1 MRLILEQRYLFDG
14 SVAHVSHYHGT
25 DRHHDHQGENAHDA
39 PVVDEAVGALPDLPA
54 TSGVNRAMHERD
66 GGKKDSFTD
75 IVFVDSRVS
84 DWRELTASLGDNV
97 GVVVVDNTRDGMS
110 VVSRVLSH
118 QHDLSSVSFLTYG
131 QAGQIALGS
140 TTINA
145 ATLMADSTQ
154 VAQWGDALGAKGQ
167 ILFWGCDV
175 GQGAAGQ
182 ALVEDLHI
190 LTGAG
195 VAASTDAT
203 GLGVLGGDWTLER
216 TAGLDGNAVDTP
228 FSAAAEAGYDSV
240 LDSPTATVTIA
251 SPTDTSNLLGN
262 AFSQTITFSNSAQAG
277 VGYAPFVE
285 IFAPTN
291 TTQDTPLTSVKYLG
305 QSLSTKA
312 VTLVEVDGKV
322 GAYNPYS
329 SGTDGKPQFVQA
341 PAGFQAG
348 DTMYVVSLP
357 FGSYTPK
364 QPTLALTA
372 EFANNTTESVKTP
385 TGAGDPVT
393 IAVAGGY
400 QYGADALNDPG
411 TDPTIQ
417 GAAVTNTVD
426 QNLVQ
431 VTAGILTAPRGED
444 EVPTGPDYPATY
456 EVTVTPAEVTQGNA
470 IKNMTLNV
478 TLPDSV
484 NYNNS
489 PITLTGADGST
500 ISGTAT
506 YVPPADGSKEGG
518 SVKITLDS
526 VAYSASAPYRID
538 IPVYVGQTDAAGNS
552 ILNASGGTTSPTTIP
567 GATISYAGTWT
578 PPVAEGQTATAVA
591 LDQTVDT
598 SPTTFQAKA
607 FAVQETDTITNAD
620 GSATG
625 LPAGQVMPGD
635 TITHDIHIEN
645 SDYYSSTGMVVT
657 TTLSDGQALQPGTN
671 PTFTYTDATGTSRTV
686 QLGSAYWSATPGEN
700 GQTVVKMNIAQYL
713 ADNNLPAMGK
723 GRQDTISYASTVLDN
738 YTATNTPV
746 TEGDTIGSQVSVSAQ
761 ATGPDGTTSQVQDG
775 SGSTLSVPEG
785 TTGLK
790 VVAINGVAVDGT
802 DTPVIHAGD
811 NVTYEATYT
820 LQTGTYTDLNLSSYL
835 PLPLYDTSNP
845 TGNGD
850 SAFTAATGTDLA
862 QQAAG
867 TYSVVS
873 VPNGVDPSRI
883 TVSTQSA
890 TNSISFDMGNSD
902 TLATSDAGKQVAV
915 LFTLKATS
923 SPFADGLSLTS
934 QEQSTLTNGQDTQ
947 TAQSTL
953 QSVTVGEPAAVI
965 KTGVVSVMNGASADR
980 SVTYTPQATGEG
992 TDTDPT
998 TTFNV
1003 AGSGGGA
1010 YTSVPADGVSG
1021 LGAVNDLNATGAE
1034 GGDTVRIASTVEN
1047 TGSAGMY
1054 DLTVSGTLPT
1064 GFSTADVKN
1073 FQITRPDGTVVY
1085 SSAADAAT
1093 AASSYFTT
1101 GGLTIPAT
1109 SATDPVLARGQDL
1122 TITYDLALPTGQNL
1136 GDTLVASATVV
1147 NFGNSAGAVA
1157 QGDGF
1162 VTNHVPIGGQASDL
1176 TDPASITL
1184 QAPTISKTIGPS
1196 NLPENDG
1203 VDTATS
1209 SGTIVSGETR
1219 TTTIAVTVPE
1229 GTLSNGEGD
1238 VTVVETLPAGMDYAG
1253 GFTATLTGVSASG
1266 VDSSGH
1272 LPAPTAVRNADG
1284 TTTLTFDLGKTVT
1297 NSSSA
1302 PGTIT
1307 LAYNGYYGEN
1317 NAPANAAT
1325 ITSSAVLNYSVH
1337 DDTATVDGPDNTS
1350 TVAEQAGPAD
1360 VTVTE
1365 RKPSLTETITDDT
1378 NGQALYSGQQV
1389 TYTLKLSNN
1398 GDVTA
1403 YDIDH
1408 AITLPSDLTGV
1419 TITGGGQTITVAAGQ
1434 TSVALSQLA
1443 ALAPTDAPVTYTI
1456 TGTVASD
1463 LPAGT
1468 KLAVTD
1474 DYTWHSAPKSNE
1486 FMPPS
1491 GSSSGSGGAPVTPQD
1506 VPEAF
1511 KGTVSD
1517 APAVGNFTSV
1527 LDIVGESNA
1536 TTSGISPTTPV
1547 TAADTVPG
1555 DRITLQGEV
1564 SIPEGQNQAVTLTL
1578 TVPDNVQLDP
1588 TSLRLLLA
1596 SPNGEITSTSPGSA
1610 EQYTEGTTPALT
1622 MYDGGKTFALTA
1634 AAEAALNG
1642 TGAAIT
1648 GVTTDSSGQTV
1659 LTINL
1664 GTVTNNDTSPV
1675 PNYAIIQVAGT
1686 VLNTTANKDGN
1697 AAFSESLTA
1706 STSPTSTSTP
1716 ISTSPS
1722 TVSETVREPAVT
1734 LGKAVT
1740 AINYTDDTVTF
1751 TDTLTN
1757 TGDATAYDVALNDP
1771 LVAKQET
1778 VDGAV
1783 AATGAGTVDT
1793 RINASGS
1800 VAGADAD
1807 GVTTSGLTLAAG
1819 ASETVTY
1826 TVKLSDLTAGL
1837 AQTTTSVTWESL
1849 AGAQPA
1855 TAGGT
1860 EQSRDGSAGQN
1871 GTTGTNPADTYERS
1885 VTMGLGTL
1893 SGQIWQALGNT
1904 PGIYD
1909 SAIDTPLKGVDVM
1922 VTARGQ
1928 DGTYATGLVQ
1938 TGIQTDDKGDYV
1950 ALVPVYGTPA
1960 SSLSMAE
1967 IDVPTTG
1974 GTSGVPAG
1982 ETEVYNH
1989 DGGVTSATTVVSPDA
2004 DSTSGISATHADLAY
2019 ELPDTAPTIAG
2030 WQDTTPHATTAGTAT
2045 ALGDGGVTVDD
2056 HELDTLTT
2064 QESGTYTYAGT
2075 MLTVQRYVDGKAAP
2089 SATDSF
2095 GAAGTDVSM
2104 VGGQVSV
2111 SGIAI
2116 GTYTETGGVLQFT
2129 FNANATRTNIATLA
2143 QDLTYTYTPTASDP
2157 ATQLDVTL
2165 GATFSDGNTNLAGQQ
2180 ATTGAQGTGGV
2191 QTSAPM
2197 FTQVSVGGA
2206 TFATTF
2212 TEPNDAPATTA
2223 EISLGSHISVEDA
2236 SGTGTGSIRQVVVQI
2251 GSATAEDVLA
2261 ATTAGGITASRDSAT
2276 GTLTL
2281 TAGATTTLRDWQGTL
2296 ASLTYYD
2303 SSDTPVAGSR
2313 NVSISVYEN
2322 GTSAPIVT
2330 NGTITVTAVNDS
2342 PVLDPSV
2349 PVALNDAQEDSA
2361 PPQGAVGTAVSRLVG
2376 YAGATG
2382 GAGNVTDP
2390 DGAGLTGQG
2399 VAGATAQPG
2408 IAITSADA
2416 THGTWWYST
2425 DNGSTW
2431 TEFAGSGVSN
2441 GVGAGNVLHLIDNGQ
2456 ARVYFQS
2463 TDPNWNG
2470 KVNDALTFR
2479 AWDQFD
2485 GAANGS
2491 ISALPAV
2498 AGLGTG
2504 INTPGSAYS
2513 SATDSVALMD
2523 DNVNDAPNVVADNSN
2538 PDAAPVTGDQPAS
2551 WQVTEDTPQSATVQG
2566 LFGGYFSDRTDQQE
2580 NATNPDGSTANTMA
2594 GVAVVGY
2601 TPTAAGTWSYSTDG
2615 GRTWTPLSASVSTT
2629 DALVLSRDA
2638 QLQFT
2643 PAANYNGQP
2652 ASGDDLKVVLID
2664 NSGAS
2669 SGSPVLVGANGQA
2682 LTTAD
2687 GTPLTG
2693 AALDS
2698 GTMAVAGADVSMRGG
2713 QTALSVGTV
2722 DLSTAVTP
2730 VNDPPAMAA
2739 GPYTLPDVT
2748 SNGADGANTGA
2759 TVAGLYSDAVQDGSD
2774 AQQGTAD
2781 PTGSTA
2787 DHLGGVA
2794 ITGNTANPA
2803 TEGTWQYSTD
2813 GGRTWTAVPAD
2824 VSGSNALVLGDQA
2837 KLRFDPVPNFTGTPG
2852 SLTTKVVETS
2862 TDVPIT
2868 GTSNGI
2874 ATSVTGQAL
2883 DGTAT
2888 ALTGVNI
2895 TQMQHDH
2902 SNGSVST
2909 NSQPL
2914 TVTVTPDSHVAVAIP
2929 PGLEDQTGTKETV
2942 SQLFTSTDPNGLGGV
2957 AITGDATPP
2966 NEGTWMYS
2974 VAGGAAQALP
2984 GGLSAT
2990 NALVLPKDAQV
3001 WFQPAPN
3008 FNGDPSNIALTAT
3021 VIDNTAA
3028 TAFTGADGKA
3038 VAGNAITGAATGVD
3052 VSQTGGGTALD
3063 TTSVRVTT
3071 GVIPVNDA
3079 PVASGSATLPSE
3091 YTSRQDVKGDSVA
3104 SLFGPTFSDQTDQQ
3118 RSASN
3123 PDGSVAD
3130 HLQGIAIVGN
3140 TANPTTQGTWQYST
3154 DGGRTWQD
3162 VGTSVSATAALVL
3175 PAGAELHF
3183 AAVTGF
3189 TGMPGGLSAAL
3200 VETGSTLAAGNAAH
3214 VVDVSALMADETSHV
3229 SQSPVML
3236 NTNVTQQEGNPALSG
3251 STLNN
3256 DLSSSNLL
3264 KTSVEDAFE
3273 NEFQRGFGV
3282 AHQTWIRGTSL
3293 YRFVTTNQHYDVDV
3307 PAGAFISSDGTDLN
3321 LTITARQAGGAPLP
3335 DWVSF
3340 DADRRC
3346 FSMTAPDDATG
3357 SIDLTLV
3364 GRDEY
3369 GHEAEV
3375 DVHVVIGH
3383 EHPAWQMA
3391 DDPSVPRAVEQAMQ
3405 VVEQDMNW
3413 LAFNPDF
3420 HRGSH
3425 HAAEPAPGKKGL
3437 RAQMRQ
3443 IGQRAAHARSRDLIN
3458 H

>member
-14 SVAHVSHYHGT
+14 SVAHVSHHHEA
-25 DRHHDHQGENAHDA
+25 DRHHHEHQGENAHDA
-39 PVVDEAVGALPDLPA
+39 PVVDETVGSLPDLPA
-54 TSGVNRAMHERD
+54 TTGTDKSVHERN
-66 GGKKDSFTD
+66 GEKKDSFTD

-84 DWRELTASLGDNV
+84 DWRELTASLGNNV

-118 QHDLSSVSFLTYG
+118 QHDLNSVSFLTYG
-131 QAGQIALGS
+131 QAGQIELGS

-182 ALVEDLHI
+182 ALVDDLHT

-216 TAGLDGNAVDTP
+216 TAGLDGNAVDAP

-262 AFSQTITFSNSAQAG
+262 AFSQTITFSNNASNG

-285 IFAPTN
+285 VFAPTN
-291 TTQDTPLTSVKYLG
+291 AMQDTPLTSVTYLG
-305 QSLSTKA
+305 QSLSAKA
-312 VTLVEVDGKV
+312 VTLVDVDGKI

-329 SGTDGKPQFVQA
+329 SGTDGKPQFVTA
-341 PAGFQAG
+341 PAGFKAG

-364 QPTLALTA
+364 QPTLTLTA
-372 EFANNTTESVKTP
+372 SFANNTAESVDAP
-385 TGAGDPVT
+385 TGAGAPVT
-393 IAVAGGY
+393 IAAAGGY

-426 QNLVQ
+426 QNIVQ
-431 VTAGILTAPRGED
+431 VSAGIITSPRGED

-456 EVTVTPAEVTQGNA
+456 EVTVTPAEVTQNNA
-470 IKNMTLNV
+470 IKDMTLNV

-484 NYNNS
+484 SYNNS

-506 YVPPADGSKEGG
+506 YVPPSDGSKEGG
-518 SVKITLDS
+518 SVRITLDS
-526 VAYSASAPYRID
+526 VAYSATAPYKID

-552 ILNASGGTTSPTTIP
+552 ILNASGGTTMPTTIP
-567 GATISYAGTWT
+567 GATISYTGSWT

-598 SPTTFQAKA
+598 SPTTFNAKA

-625 LPAGQVMPGD
+625 LAAGQVMPGD

-657 TTLSDGQALQPGTN
+657 TTLGDGQALQPGTS
-671 PTFTYTDATGTSRTV
+671 PTFTYTDATGTSHSV
-686 QLGSAYWSATPGEN
+686 QLGSAYWSATAGDN
-700 GQTVVKMNIAQYL
+700 GQTVVTMNIARYL
-713 ADNNLPAMGK
+713 ADNSLPAMGAGK
-723 GRQDTISYASTVLDN
+723 QGTISYASTVSDN

-746 TEGDTIGSQVSVSAQ
+746 TEGDTISSQVSVSAQ
-761 ATGPDGTTSQVQDG
+761 ATGPDGTTSQVQDN

-790 VVAINGVAVDGT
+790 IVAINGVAVDDT
-802 DTPVIHAGD
+802 TTPVIHAGD
-811 NVTYEATYT
+811 KVTYEATYT
-820 LQTGTYTDLNLSSYL
+820 LQTGTYTDLDLSSYL
-835 PLPLYDTSNP
+835 PLPLYDTGNP
-845 TGNGD
+845 TGTGD
-850 SAFTAATGTDLA
+850 SAFTAAASTDVTK
-862 QQAAG
+862 QDAG

-873 VPNGVDPSRI
+873 VPNGVDPGKV

-902 TLATSDAGKQVAV
+902 LLATSDAGKQVAV

-934 QEQSTLTNGQDTQ
+934 QEQSTLTNGQNAQ
-947 TAQSTL
+947 QAQSTL
-953 QSVTVGEPAAVI
+953 QSITVAEPAAEI
-965 KTGVVSVMNGASADR
+965 KTGVVSVMNGASADS

-992 TDTDPT
+992 TDADPAS
-998 TTFNV
+998 TFNA
-1003 AGSGGGA
+1003 AGSDGGA
-1010 YTSVPADGVSG
+1010 YTAVPAGGVSG

-1054 DLTVSGTLPT
+1054 DLTVSGTLPA
-1064 GFSTADVKN
+1064 GFSAGDVKN
-1073 FQITRPDGTVVY
+1073 FQVTRSDGTVVY
-1085 SSAADAAT
+1085 SSAADATT

-1109 SATDPVLARGQDL
+1109 SATAAVLAKGQDL

-1136 GDTLVASATVV
+1136 GDTLVASANVV
-1147 NFGNSAGAVA
+1147 NFGNSPGAVA
-1157 QGDGF
+1157 QGNGF
-1162 VTNHVPIGGQASDL
+1162 VTNGVPLGGQASDL

-1184 QAPTISKTIGPS
+1184 QTPTISKSIGPS
-1196 NLPENDG
+1196 NLPANDG

-1219 TTTIAVTVPE
+1219 TTTITVTVPE
-1229 GTLSNGEGD
+1229 GTLSNGAGD

-1253 GFTATLTGVSASG
+1253 GFTATLTGATASG
-1266 VDSSGH
+1266 VDASGN

-1284 TTTLTFDLGKTVT
+1284 TTTLTFDLGRTVT
-1297 NSSSA
+1297 NSSA
-1302 PGTIT
+1302 TPGTIT

-1337 DDTATVDGPDNTS
+1337 DDTS

-1378 NGQALYSGQQV
+1378 NGQPLYSGQQV
-1389 TYTLKLSNN
+1389 TYTLKLGNN

-1403 YDIDH
+1403 YDVDH
-1408 AITLPSDLTGV
+1408 AITLPSDLKDV

-1443 ALAPTDAPVTYTI
+1443 SLVPTDAPVTYTI

-1474 DYTWHSAPKSNE
+1474 NYTWHSAPRNNE

-1491 GSSSGSGGAPVTPQD
+1491 GTPSGSGDAPVIPQD

-1511 KGTVSD
+1511 KGTASD

-1527 LDIVGESNA
+1527 LDIVGESNG
-1536 TTSGISPTTPV
+1536 TTSGISSTTPV
-1547 TAADTVPG
+1547 TAANTVPG
-1555 DRITLQGEV
+1555 DQVALQGEV
-1564 SIPEGQNQAVTLTL
+1564 SIPEGQNQDVTLTL
-1578 TVPDNVQLDP
+1578 KVPDNVQLDP

-1596 SPNGEITSTSPGSA
+1596 SPNGEVTSSGFGSATQLAEGSTSA
-1610 EQYTEGTTPALT
+1610 VQV
-1622 MYDGGKTFALTA
+1622 DGKTFTLSS
-1634 AAEAALNG
+1634 AAEAELNSS
-1642 TGAAIT
+1642 GAAIT
-1648 GVTTDSSGQTV
+1648 GVTTDSAGQTV

-1664 GTVTNNDTSPV
+1664 GTVTNNDTSSV

-1686 VLNTTANKDGN
+1686 VLNTTANKDGT
-1697 AAFSESLTA
+1697 ALSESLTA
-1706 STSPTSTSTP
+1706 STSPTPTSTTSTP
-1716 ISTSPS
+1716 AS
-1722 TVSETVREPAVT
+1722 TVTETVREPT
-1734 LGKAVT
+1734 LSLGKAVT
-1740 AINYTDDTVTF
+1740 AIDYSDGTVTF

-1771 LVAKQET
+1771 LVAGQET

-1783 AATGAGTVDT
+1783 VATGAGTVDT
-1793 RINASGS
+1793 TINASGS
-1800 VAGADAD
+1800 VAASDAK
-1807 GVTTSGLTLAAG
+1807 GVTTNGLTLAAG

-1826 TVKLSDLTAGL
+1826 TVKLTDLTQGL
-1837 AQTTTSVTWESL
+1837 EKTTTNVTWESL
-1849 AGAQPA
+1849 AGATPA
-1855 TAGGT
+1855 TSGAT
-1860 EQSRDGSAGQN
+1860 DQSRDGSAGQA
-1871 GTTGTNPADTYERS
+1871 GTAGSNPADTYERS

-1904 PGIYD
+1904 PGTYD
-1909 SAIDTPLKGVDVM
+1909 SAIDTPLKGVGVT

-1938 TGIQTDDKGDYV
+1938 TGIKTDGNGDYA
-1950 ALVPVYGTPA
+1950 ALVPVYGTPT
-1960 SSLSMAE
+1960 SSIAE
-1967 IDVPTTG
+1967 ITVPLTG
-1974 GTSGVPAG
+1974 GTDGVPAS

-1989 DGGVTSATTVVSPDA
+1989 DGAVTSATTAVSVDA
-2004 DSTSGISATHADLAY
+2004 DSASGMSATHADLAY
-2019 ELPDTAPTIAG
+2019 ELPDTAPTITG
-2030 WQDTTPHATTAGTAT
+2030 WQDTTPHVTTAGTAT
-2045 ALGDGGVTVDD
+2045 AIGDGGVTVDD

-2064 QESGTYTYAGT
+2064 KESGTYSYAGT

-2095 GAAGTDVSM
+2095 GATGTDVSM
-2104 VGGQVSV
+2104 AGGQVSV
-2111 SGIAI
+2111 NNTVI
-2116 GTYTETGGVLQFT
+2116 GTYTDTGGMLQFT
-2129 FNANATRTNIATLA
+2129 FNASATKTSIATLA

-2165 GATFSDGNTNLAGQQ
+2165 GATFSDGNTDLAGQQ

-2197 FTQVSVGGA
+2197 FTHVSVGGSS
-2206 TFATTF
+2206 FATTF
-2212 TEPNDAPATTA
+2212 AEPNDASPTTA
-2223 EISLGSHISVEDA
+2223 ATNLGSYVSVEDA
-2236 SGTGTGSIRQVVVQI
+2236 SGTGAGSIQKVVVQI

-2261 ATTAGGITASRDSAT
+2261 ATTAGGITASLDSAT

-2281 TAGATTTLRDWQGTL
+2281 TAGTATTLKNWQATL
-2296 ASLTYYD
+2296 ASLKYYD
-2303 SSDTPVAGSR
+2303 SSDTPIEGTR

-2322 GTSAPIVT
+2322 GANTPILT
-2330 NGTITVTAVNDS
+2330 NGTIAVTAANDS

-2349 PVALNDAQEDSA
+2349 PVSLNDAQEDSA
-2361 PPQGAVGTAVSRLVG
+2361 PPQGAVGTAVSQLVG

-2390 DGAGLTGQG
+2390 DGAGLPGQG
-2399 VAGATAQPG
+2399 AAGATLLPG
-2408 IAITSADA
+2408 IAITSADT

-2425 DNGSTW
+2425 DNGRTW
-2431 TEFAGSGVSN
+2431 TEFAGSGAS
-2441 GVGAGNVLHLIDNGQ
+2441 GAVGGGNALHLIDNGQ

-2491 ISALPAV
+2491 ISALPAT

-2504 INTPGSAYS
+2504 TNTPGSAYS
-2513 SATDSVALMD
+2513 AATDSVALMD
-2523 DNVNDAPNVVADNSN
+2523 DNVNDAPNVVADNST
-2538 PDAAPVTGDQPAS
+2538 PGATPVTGDQPAS
-2551 WQVTEDTPQSATVQG
+2551 WKVTEDTPQATSVQG
-2566 LFGGYFSDRTDQQE
+2566 LFGSYFSDQTDQQHS
-2580 NATNPDGSTANTMA
+2580 ATNPDGSTANTMA

-2601 TPTAAGTWSYSTDG
+2601 TPSAAGTWSYSTDG
-2615 GRTWTPLSASVSTT
+2615 GKSWTQLSAAVSTT
-2629 DALVLSRDA
+2629 NALVLSKDA

-2652 ASGDDLKVVLID
+2652 VSGDDLKVVLID

-2669 SGSPVLVGANGQA
+2669 SGSPALVGANGQVLA
-2682 LTTAD
+2682 TAD

-2698 GTMAVAGADVSMRGG
+2698 GTMAIAGADVSTRGG
-2713 QTALSVGTV
+2713 QTALSAGTV

-2730 VNDPPAMAA
+2730 VNDPPTMAA
-2739 GPYTLPDVT
+2739 GPSAGAYTLPDVT
-2748 SNGADGANTGA
+2748 SNCADSANTGA
-2759 TVAGLYSDAVQDGSD
+2759 AVAGLYSNAVQDGTD
-2774 AQQGTAD
+2774 ARQGAAD

-2787 DHLGGVA
+2787 DHLAGVA

-2813 GGRTWTAVPAD
+2813 GGKTWTDVPAN
-2824 VSGSNALVLGDQA
+2824 VSGSNAVVLGDQA
-2837 KLRFDPVPNFTGTPG
+2837 KVRFDPVPNFTGTPG
-2852 SLTTKVVETS
+2852 GLTTQVVETS
-2862 TDVPIT
+2862 ADVPLT
-2868 GTSNGI
+2868 GTSDGV

-2902 SNGSVST
+2902 PNGSVST

-2914 TVTVTPDSHVAVAIP
+2914 VVKVNQDVHTAVNITP
-2929 PGLEDQTGTKETV
+2929 GKEDQPGTKETV
-2942 SQLFTSTDPNGLGGV
+2942 SQLFTTTDPNGVGGV
-2957 AITGDATPP
+2957 AITGNATPAS
-2966 NEGTWMYS
+2966 EGTWMYA
-2974 VAGGAAQALP
+2974 VPGGTAQALP
-2984 GGLSAT
+2984 TDLSAT
-2990 NALVLPKDAQV
+2990 SAVVLPKDAQI

-3008 FNGDPSNIALTAT
+3008 FNGDPSNISFTAT
-3021 VIDNTAA
+3021 VVDNTTA

-3038 VAGNAITGAATGVD
+3038 VAGNAIIGVTAGVD
-3052 VSQTGGGTALD
+3052 VSNTGGGTALD
-3063 TTSVRVTT
+3063 VVPVQVST
-3071 GVIPVNDA
+3071 GVEQVNDA
-3079 PVASGSATLPSE
+3079 PVASGSATLPSAD
-3091 YTSRQDVKGDSVA
+3091 TSNQQVRGDSVS
-3104 SLFGPTFSDQTDQQ
+3104 SLFGPTFSDQADQQ

-3130 HLQGIAIVGN
+3130 HLQGVAIVGN
-3140 TANPTTQGTWQYST
+3140 TANPATQGTWQYST
-3154 DGGRTWQD
+3154 DGGRTWQN
-3162 VGTSVSATAALVL
+3162 VSTSVSATAALVL
-3175 PAGAELHF
+3175 PASAELHF
-3183 AAVTGF
+3183 APVTGF
-3189 TGMPGGLSAAL
+3189 TGTPGGLSAAL
-3200 VETGSTLAAGNAAH
+3200 VETNGTLATGTAAQ
-3214 VVDVSALMADETSHV
+3214 VADVSALMADETSHV
-3229 SQSPVML
+3229 SQATVAL

-3256 DLSSSNLL
+3256 DLSSSDLL
-3264 KTSVEDAFE
+3264 KTSVEDGFE

-3293 YRFVTTNQHYDVDV
+3293 YRFVTTNQKYDIDV

-3346 FSMTAPDDATG
+3346 FSMVAPDEATG
-3357 SIDLTLV
+3357 SIDLALI

-3383 EHPAWQMA
+3383 EHPAWEMGN
-3391 DDPSVPRAVEQAMQ
+3391 DPSIPQAVERAMQ

-3413 LAFNPDF
+3413 LAFNSDF

-3425 HAAEPAPGKKGL
+3425 HANEPTPGKKGL

-3443 IGQRAAHARSRDLIN
+3443 IGQRAAYARSRDLVN

>member
-14 SVAHVSHYHGT
+14 SVAHVSHHHGA
-25 DRHHDHQGENAHDA
+25 DRHHHENQGENAHDA
-39 PVVDEAVGALPDLPA
+39 PVVDESVGSLPDLPA
-54 TSGVNRAMHERD
+54 TTGTDKSVHERN

-84 DWRELTASLGDNV
+84 DWRELTASLGNNV

-118 QHDLSSVSFLTYG
+118 QHNLNSVSFLTYG
-131 QAGQIALGS
+131 QAGQIELGS
-140 TTINA
+140 ATINA

-182 ALVEDLHI
+182 ALVEDLHT

-216 TAGLDGNAVDTP
+216 TAGLDGNAVDAP
-228 FSAAAEAGYDSV
+228 FSLAAEAGYDSV
-240 LDSPTATVTIA
+240 LDSPTATVTI
-251 SPTDTSNLLGN
+251 SSSTDTSNLLGN
-262 AFSQTITFSNSAQAG
+262 AFSQTITFANNASNG

-291 TTQDTPLTSVKYLG
+291 ATQDTPLTSVTYLG
-305 QSLSTKA
+305 QDLSAKA
-312 VTLVEVDGKV
+312 VTLVDVDGKI

-329 SGTDGKPQFVQA
+329 SGTDGKPQFVTA
-341 PAGFQAG
+341 PAGFKAG

-364 QPTLALTA
+364 QPTLTLTA
-372 EFANNTTESVKTP
+372 NFANNTVESVDAP
-385 TGAGDPVT
+385 TGAGAPVT
-393 IAVAGGY
+393 IAAAGGY

-417 GAAVTNTVD
+417 GSVVTNSVD
-426 QNLVQ
+426 QNIVQ
-431 VTAGILTAPRGED
+431 VSAGIITSPRGED

-456 EVTVTPAEVTQGNA
+456 EVTVTPAEVTQNNA
-470 IKNMTLNV
+470 IKDMTLNV
-478 TLPDSV
+478 ALPDSV

-518 SVKITLDS
+518 SVRITLDS
-526 VAYSASAPYRID
+526 VAYSATAPYKID

-552 ILNASGGTTSPTTIP
+552 ILNSSGGNSSGGTTAPTTIP
-567 GATISYAGTWT
+567 GATISYTGSWT

-598 SPTTFQAKA
+598 SPTTFNAKA

-635 TITHDIHIEN
+635 IITHDIHIEN

-657 TTLSDGQALQPGTN
+657 TTLSDGQALQAGTS
-671 PTFTYTDATGTSRTV
+671 PTFTYTDATGTSHTV
-686 QLGSAYWSATPGEN
+686 QLGSAYWSATPGDN

-713 ADNNLPAMGK
+713 ADNSLPAMGAGK
-723 GRQDTISYASTVLDN
+723 QGTISYASTVSDN

-746 TEGDTIGSQVSVSAQ
+746 TEGDTVSSSVSVSAQ
-761 ATGPDGTTSQVQDG
+761 ATGLDGTTSQVQDG

-790 VVAINGVAVDGT
+790 IVAINGVAVEGT

-811 NVTYEATYT
+811 KVTYEAIYT

-845 TGNGD
+845 TGTGD
-850 SAFTAATGTDLA
+850 SAFTAADSTDPT

-873 VPNGVDPSRI
+873 VPNGVDPGKV

-890 TNSISFDMGNSD
+890 NNSISFDMGNSN
-902 TLATSDAGKQVAV
+902 TLATNDAGKQVAV
-915 LFTLKATS
+915 LFTLNATS
-923 SPFADGLSLTS
+923 SPFADGLRLTS
-934 QEQSTLTNGQDTQ
+934 QEQSTLTNGQNAQ

-953 QSVTVGEPAAVI
+953 QSITVAEPAAEI
-965 KTGVVSVMNGASADR
+965 KTGVVSVMNGASTDK
-980 SVTYTPQATGEG
+980 SVTYTPQTPGEG
-992 TDTDPT
+992 TDTNPT
-998 TTFNV
+998 TTFNA
-1003 AGSGGGA
+1003 AGSDGGA
-1010 YTSVPADGVSG
+1010 YASVPAGGVSG

-1054 DLTVSGTLPT
+1054 DLTVSGTLPA
-1064 GFSTADVKN
+1064 GFSAGDVKN
-1073 FQITRPDGTVVY
+1073 FQITRADGTVVY
-1085 SSAADAAT
+1085 SSAADATT
-1093 AASSYFTT
+1093 AANSYFTT

-1109 SATDPVLARGQDL
+1109 SATDPVLAKGQDL

-1157 QGDGF
+1157 QGNGF
-1162 VTNHVPIGGQASDL
+1162 VTNGVPLGGQASDL
-1176 TDPASITL
+1176 TDPASVTL
-1184 QAPTISKTIGPS
+1184 QVPTISKSIGPS

-1203 VDTATS
+1203 VDAATS

-1219 TTTIAVTVPE
+1219 TTTITVTVPE
-1229 GTLSNGEGD
+1229 GTLSNGNGD

-1253 GFTATLTGVSASG
+1253 GFTATLTGATASG
-1266 VDSSGH
+1266 ADASGN

-1297 NSSSA
+1297 NSSST

-1325 ITSSAVLNYSVH
+1325 ITSSAVLNYSAH
-1337 DDTATVDGPDNTS
+1337 DDTS
-1350 TVAEQAGPAD
+1350 TIAEQAGPAD

-1378 NGQALYSGQQV
+1378 NGQPLYSGQQV
-1389 TYTLKLSNN
+1389 TYTLKLGNN

-1403 YDIDH
+1403 YDVDH

-1443 ALAPTDAPVTYTI
+1443 SLAPTDAPVIYTI

-1474 DYTWHSAPKSNE
+1474 NYTWHSAPRSNE

-1491 GSSSGSGGAPVTPQD
+1491 GTPSGSGDAPVTPQD

-1511 KGTVSD
+1511 KGTASD

-1527 LDIVGESNA
+1527 LDIVGESNG
-1536 TTSGISPTTPV
+1536 TTSGISPTKPV

-1555 DRITLQGEV
+1555 DQVTLQGEV
-1564 SIPEGQNQAVTLTL
+1564 SIPEGQNQDVTLTL
-1578 TVPDNVQLDP
+1578 KVPDNVQLDP

-1596 SPNGEITSTSPGSA
+1596 SPNGEVTSSGFGSA
-1610 EQYTEGTTPALT
+1610 EQLAEGTTSAVQ
-1622 MYDGGKTFALTA
+1622 MNGKTFTLTD

-1642 TGAAIT
+1642 NGAAIT

-1664 GTVTNNDTSPV
+1664 GTVTNNDTSSV

-1697 AAFSESLTA
+1697 PAFSESLTA
-1706 STSPTSTSTP
+1706 STSPTPTSTQSSAAS
-1716 ISTSPS
+1716 IVT
-1722 TVSETVREPAVT
+1722 ETVREPTVT

-1740 AINYTDDTVTF
+1740 AIDYTDDTVTF

-1771 LVAKQET
+1771 LVAGQET
-1778 VDGAV
+1778 VAGAV
-1783 AATGAGTVDT
+1783 AAKGAGTVDT
-1793 RINASGS
+1793 TINASGS
-1800 VAGADAD
+1800 VAAADAN
-1807 GVTTSGLTLAAG
+1807 GVTTNGLTLAAG

-1826 TVKLSDLTAGL
+1826 TVKLSDLTQGL

-1849 AGAQPA
+1849 AGATPA
-1855 TAGGT
+1855 ASGGT
-1860 EQSRDGSAGQN
+1860 AQSRDGSAGQA
-1871 GTTGTNPADTYERS
+1871 GTAGSNPADTYERS

-1904 PGIYD
+1904 PGTYD
-1909 SAIDTPLKGVDVM
+1909 SAIDTPLNGVGVT

-1938 TGIQTDDKGDYV
+1938 TGITTNASGDYA
-1950 ALVPVYGTPA
+1950 ALVPVYGTPTA
-1960 SSLSMAE
+1960 SIAE
-1967 IDVPTTG
+1967 ITVPTTG
-1974 GTSGVPAG
+1974 GTDGVPAS

-1989 DGGVTSATTVVSPDA
+1989 DGAVTSATTAVSPDA
-2004 DSTSGISATHADLAY
+2004 DSASGMSATHADLAY
-2019 ELPDTAPTIAG
+2019 ELPDTAPTITG
-2030 WQDTTPHATTAGTAT
+2030 WQDTTPHVATAGTAT
-2045 ALGDGGVTVDD
+2045 AIGDGGVAVDD

-2064 QESGTYTYAGT
+2064 KESGTYTYAGT
-2075 MLTVQRYVDGKAAP
+2075 TLTVQRYVDGKATP

-2095 GAAGTDVSM
+2095 GATGTDVSM
-2104 VGGQVSV
+2104 AGGQVSV
-2111 SGIAI
+2111 NNTVI
-2116 GTYTETGGVLQFT
+2116 GTYTDTGGVLQFT
-2129 FNANATRTNIATLA
+2129 FNTNATKTSIATLA
-2143 QDLTYTYTPTASDP
+2143 QDLTYTYTPTATDP

-2165 GATFSDGNTNLAGQQ
+2165 GATFSDGNTDLAGQQ

-2197 FTQVSVGGA
+2197 FTHVSVGGT

-2212 TEPNDAPATTA
+2212 TEPNDTPAAASATA
-2223 EISLGSHISVEDA
+2223 LGSYVSVEDA
-2236 SGTGTGSIRQVVVQI
+2236 SGTGAGSIQKVVVQV

-2261 ATTAGGITASRDSAT
+2261 ATTAGGITASLDSAT
-2276 GTLTL
+2276 GALTL
-2281 TAGATTTLRDWQGTL
+2281 TAGTATTLKNWQATL

-2303 SSDTPVAGSR
+2303 SSDTPIEGTR

-2322 GTSAPIVT
+2322 GASAPIVT
-2330 NGTITVTAVNDS
+2330 NGTIAVTAANDS

-2349 PVALNDAQEDSA
+2349 PVSLNDAQEDSA
-2361 PPQGAVGTAVSRLVG
+2361 PPQGAVGTAVSQLVG

-2399 VAGATAQPG
+2399 AAGATSLPG
-2408 IAITSADA
+2408 IAITSADT

-2425 DNGSTW
+2425 DNGKTW
-2431 TEFAGSGVSN
+2431 TEFAGSGASN
-2441 GVGAGNVLHLIDNGQ
+2441 AVGGGNALHLIDNGQ

-2491 ISALPAV
+2491 ISALPATV
-2498 AGLGTG
+2498 GLGTG
-2504 INTPGSAYS
+2504 TNTPGSAYS
-2513 SATDSVALMD
+2513 AATDSVALMD
-2523 DNVNDAPNVVADNSN
+2523 DNVNDAPNVVADNTT
-2538 PDAAPVTGDQPAS
+2538 PGATPVTGDQPAS
-2551 WQVTEDTPQSATVQG
+2551 WKVTEDTPQVTSVQG
-2566 LFGGYFSDRTDQQE
+2566 LFGSYFSDQTDQQHS
-2580 NATNPDGSTANTMA
+2580 ATNPDGSTANTMA

-2601 TPTAAGTWSYSTDG
+2601 TPSAAGTWSYSTDG
-2615 GRTWTPLSASVSTT
+2615 GKTWTQLSAAVSTT
-2629 DALVLSRDA
+2629 NALVLSKDA

-2652 ASGDDLKVVLID
+2652 VSGDDLKVVLID

-2669 SGSPVLVGANGQA
+2669 SGSPALVGANGQA
-2682 LTTAD
+2682 LTTTD

-2698 GTMAVAGADVSMRGG
+2698 GTMAIAGADVSTRGG
-2713 QTALSVGTV
+2713 QTALSTGTV

-2730 VNDPPAMAA
+2730 VNDPPTMAA

-2748 SNGADGANTGA
+2748 SNSADSANTGT
-2759 TVAGLYSDAVQDGSD
+2759 TVAALYSNAVQDGTD
-2774 AQQGTAD
+2774 AQQNATD

-2787 DHLGGVA
+2787 DHLAGVA

-2813 GGRTWTAVPAD
+2813 GGKTWTDVPAN
-2824 VSGSNALVLGDQA
+2824 VSGSNAVVLGDQA
-2837 KLRFDPVPNFTGTPG
+2837 KVRFDPVPNFTGTPG
-2852 SLTTKVVETS
+2852 GLTTQVVETS
-2862 TDVPIT
+2862 ADVPLT
-2868 GTSNGI
+2868 GTSDGV

-2895 TQMQHDH
+2895 TQMQQDH
-2902 SNGSVST
+2902 PNGSVNT

-2914 TVTVTPDSHVAVAIP
+2914 DIKVNPDAHTAVNIP
-2929 PGLEDQTGTKETV
+2929 PGTEDQPGTKQTV
-2942 SQLFTSTDPNGLGGV
+2942 SQLFPASDAPNGVGGV
-2957 AITGDATPP
+2957 AITGNATPAS
-2966 NEGTWMYS
+2966 EGTWMYS
-2974 VAGGAAQALP
+2974 VPGGTAQALP
-2984 GGLSAT
+2984 TGLSTTSAV
-2990 NALVLPKDAQV
+2990 VLPGDAQI

-3008 FNGDPSNIALTAT
+3008 FNGDPSSISFTAT
-3021 VIDNTAA
+3021 VIDNTTAN
-3028 TAFTGADGKA
+3028 AFTGADGKA
-3038 VAGNAITGAATGVD
+3038 VAGNAITGVATGVD
-3052 VSQTGGGTALD
+3052 VSNTGGGTALD
-3063 TTSVRVTT
+3063 VVPVQVSTSVEQ
-3071 GVIPVNDA
+3071 VNDA
-3079 PVASGSATLPSE
+3079 PVASGSATLPSVD
-3091 YTSRQDVKGDSVA
+3091 TSNQQVRGDSVS
-3104 SLFGPTFSDQTDQQ
+3104 SLFGPTFSDQADQQ
-3118 RSASN
+3118 HSASN

-3130 HLQGIAIVGN
+3130 HLQGVAIVGN
-3140 TANPTTQGTWQYST
+3140 TANPATQGTWQYST
-3154 DGGRTWQD
+3154 DGGRTWQN
-3162 VGTSVSATAALVL
+3162 VSTSVSATTALVL
-3175 PAGAELHF
+3175 PASAELHF
-3183 AAVTGF
+3183 APVTGF
-3189 TGMPGGLSAAL
+3189 TGTPGGLSAAL
-3200 VETGSTLAAGNAAH
+3200 VETNSTLATGTAAQ
-3214 VVDVSALMADETSHV
+3214 VADVSALMADETSHV
-3229 SQSPVML
+3229 SQTTVAL

-3256 DLSSSNLL
+3256 DLSSSDLL
-3264 KTSVEDAFE
+3264 KTSVEDGFE

-3293 YRFVTTNQHYDVDV
+3293 YRFVTTNQKYDIDV

-3346 FSMTAPDDATG
+3346 FSMIAPDEASG
-3357 SIDLTLV
+3357 SIDLALI

-3383 EHPAWQMA
+3383 EHPAWEMGN
-3391 DDPSVPRAVEQAMQ
+3391 DPSIPQAVERAMQ

-3420 HRGSH
+3420 HRGNH
-3425 HAAEPAPGKKGL
+3425 HANEPTPGKKGL

-3443 IGQRAAHARSRDLIN
+3443 IGQRAAYARSRDLVN